1 MKANSLLRIKVI
13 NLINVVKKYDLAESQ
28 VTVINGITLEI
39 KNNEYVAILGKSGS
53 GKSTLLNLIG
63 SLDNVT
69 EGNIVVN
76 DIDITNI
83 SKKELANYRNR
94 EIGFIF
100 QRFNLEAEYN
110 VFQNVELPLLI
121 SKQRNYKEKI
131 YKILEKLQIADK
143 LNVKIKFLSGGE
155 QQRVAIARAIIN
167 DPPIILADEP
177 CGNLDTYNS
186 ENVMNI
192 LDMLH
197 KEGKTIVL
205 VTHDLLDAQRA
216 QRIITISN
224 GEIIENVSNI

>member
-1 MKANSLLRIKVI
+1 MI